1 MYLNTQDKEFN
12 MNYRIQRM
20 IEQQGMLSVPLLH
33 RQTRDIEHY
42 ALLNGTR
49 NNLCLDGNLSEQSEW
64 YRQKAWSSGNNTY
77 IAFDGRMCYVFRFD
91 RPQIESYD
99 EKIVFDNTDRF
110 FDYLG
115 KDSGNIENSIVPYV
129 LRTYRQ
135 IRNEIRTKNSG
146 LDSLKALLYL
156 LAYGRDG
163 ENVNLDTWGINSQ
176 DGNVFMAMNPGR
188 WNMITERF
196 MNGVLFTD
204 KWLKPEIDLILRHT
218 AGRLFEEA
226 NYIAYLPPQLSLFP
240 DEKIKYSYDT
250 MQDGAYFTPAYVAR
264 SIVEEVLRNVN
275 LDDKDKLTIFDPAC
289 GASGFLVEALRQLKK
304 VHFEKPIRVI
314 GWDKAETA
322 VVMSRFV
329 LNFEKQEWDENL
341 LIDIQQCDSM
351 SPDNVWPKDVDI
363 LLMNP
368 PFLSWDKMKDLPRLR
383 EQVIQVLPNIGR
395 ANLSA
400 AFLAKAVASV
410 GNGGALGAVVPTRL
424 LNDPSYEILRDVLRE
439 SMTLKLVGGL
449 GSYVFENVLTYTS
462 MMVATKERDAVNA
475 TTVLWTNNVEGA
487 ACDGLKALRKFRY
500 TNAIVAEKNFSVYET
515 CLEIGKKSWKV
526 DNYQNLELKHRLNAA
541 ENKGLFKKAG
551 ELFDILLG
559 ARTGL
564 NRIFVVPEDFV
575 MSLPENERSYFRPS
589 TDNLAIDSGHL
600 YRVNYVFYPYT
611 KGIEVITTE
620 EQLQETLPETYKKIL
635 LPAKNHLASRSSMRG
650 NPRWWELSEHRSW
663 QEEKKPKLVST
674 EFGKAGSFAIDYT
687 GEYVV
692 ERGSMWLLQG
702 KGFKPQMKYNEVYLS
717 FFTSNYMNRLLEIY
731 GEQLAGG
738 GVYKLGKAYIKNLP
752 LPDFSNAMFEKFIPD
767 LKSFAKM
774 MKDDLYWDTD
784 ALDELIKEIFS
795 YV

>member
-1 MYLNTQDKEFN
+1 
-12 MNYRIQRM
+12 MNERIQRM
-20 IEQQGMLSVPLLH
+20 IEQQGMLSVPLMH
-33 RQTRDIEHY
+33 KQARNIDRY
-42 ALLNGTR
+42 ALLNGSR
-49 NNLCLDGNLSEQSEW
+49 NNICLDGNSSEQSEW
-64 YRQKAWSSGNNTY
+64 YRQKAWSSGNNAYVSFYGGICY
-77 IAFDGRMCYVFRFD
+77 IFRFD
-91 RPQIESYD
+91 RPHVESYD
-99 EKIVFDNTDRF
+99 EKIVFENSDQF
-110 FDYLG
+110 FNYLR

-135 IRNEIRTKNSG
+135 IRNEIRTENSG

-156 LAYGRDG
+156 FAFSRDG
-163 ENVNLDTWGINSQ
+163 ENVNLNNWGITTQ
-176 DGNVFMAMNPGR
+176 DGDVYKSMGYSR
-188 WNMITERF
+188 WNMITEGF

-240 DEKIKYSYDT
+240 DEKIKYSYET

-264 SIVEEVLRNVN
+264 SIVEEALRNIN
-275 LDDKDKLTIFDPAC
+275 LDGKDKLTIFDPAC

-304 VHFEKPIRVI
+304 KQFDKPIRII

-341 LIDIQQCDSM
+341 LIEIRQCDSM
-351 SPDNVWPKDVDI
+351 SPENVWPKDVDI

-368 PFLSWDKMKDLPRLR
+368 PFLSWDKMKDIPQLR
-383 EQVIQVLPNIGR
+383 EHVLQILPNIGR

-400 AFLAKAVASV
+400 AFLAKAIASV
-410 GNGGALGAVVPTRL
+410 GNGGVLGAVVPTRL
-424 LNDPSYEILRDVLRE
+424 LNDQGYEILRDVLRE
-439 SMTLKLVGGL
+439 SMTPKLIGAL

-462 MMVATKERDAVNA
+462 MLVATKERNAVNTA
-475 TTVLWTNNVEGA
+475 TVLWTNNVAGA
-487 ACDGLKALRKFRY
+487 ASEGLKALRKYRY
-500 TNAIVAEKNFSVYET
+500 TNAIAAEKNFSVYET
-515 CLEIGKKSWKV
+515 QLETNKKSWRI

-541 ENKGLFKKAG
+541 EAKGLFKKAG

-564 NRIFVVPEDFV
+564 NRVFIVPEEFV
-575 MSLPENERSYFRPS
+575 MSLPPNEFSYFRPS

-600 YRVNYVFYPYT
+600 YRMNYVFYPHT
-611 KGIEVITTE
+611 KGLEIITTE
-620 EQLQETLPETYKKIL
+620 EQLQEILPETYKRLL
-635 LPAKNHLASRSSMRG
+635 LPAKNNLVSRPSMRG
-650 NPRWWELSEHRSW
+650 NTRWWELSEHRSW
-663 QEEKKPKLVST
+663 QEEKRPKLVST

-692 ERGSMWLLQG
+692 ERGSMWILQG
-702 KGFKPQMKYNEVYLS
+702 KGFKPQMKYNEIYLA
-717 FFTSNYMNRLLEIY
+717 FFTSSYMNRLLEIY
-731 GEQLAGG
+731 GEPLAGG
-738 GVYKLGKAYIKNLP
+738 ETYKLGKAYIKNLP
-752 LPDFSNAMFEKFIPD
+752 LPDFSNSTFEQIIPE
-767 LKSFAKM
+767 LKIFAKK
-774 MKDDLYWDTD
+774 MKDDIYWETD
-784 ALDELIKEIFS
+784 ALDELVKGIFS